1 MQHNV
6 NYERVEEAIKFL
18 SEHFKTQPSLQDVAK
33 NVHLSPFHFQRIF
46 SEWAGISPKK
56 FLQYITLQNLKKE
69 IQHTDSLSH
78 LAEKVGLSVPSRVYD
93 LFVNIEA
100 VTPQTYQSKGKG
112 LIIQYGFHPT
122 PFGKCLIA
130 NTERGVCTLQFV
142 AGENESKML
151 DDLRQ
156 EWAHA
161 TIVSNQ
167 NDTSTLIA
175 AIFSP
180 IYQPKAIKLWL
191 KGSDFQIK
199 VWEALLKIPFGSVV
213 SYQHI
218 ADFIGCPK
226 ACRAVGT
233 AVSHNAIAYLI
244 PCHRV
249 IRREGHIGQYRWG
262 THRKAAL
269 IGWEKSH

>member
-122 PFGKCLIA
+122 PFGK
-130 NTERGVCTLQFV
+130 GF
-142 AGENESKML
+142 
-151 DDLRQ
+151 LR
-156 EWAHA
+156 
-161 TIVSNQ
+161 
-167 NDTSTLIA
+167 
-175 AIFSP
+175 
-180 IYQPKAIKLWL
+180 KL
-191 KGSDFQIK
+191 S
-199 VWEALLKIPFGSVV
+199 AS
-213 SYQHI
+213 
-218 ADFIGCPK
+218 
-226 ACRAVGT
+226 RARAKNV
-233 AVSHNAIAYLI
+233 
-244 PCHRV
+244 
-249 IRREGHIGQYRWG
+249 
-262 THRKAAL
+262 
-269 IGWEKSH
+269 